1 MRANSDFWAGFDIF
15 LTSLTGLLV
24 EGMDGM
30 GGATTVA
37 LEINHS
43 LYIKS
48 SQENEVCWLFW
59 RACFGPSWTTF
70 VVRSH
75 LVSCNTYLEPENP
88 LLTYDPLHNV
98 STVVNYQC
106 NNCCSPTRA
115 RRAGLTFLGWV
126 WQMLWSGA
134 ILCSGNPPWAL
145 KALHLTI

>member
-59 RACFGPSWTTF
+59 RVLGQVGPLS
-70 VVRSH
+70 
-75 LVSCNTYLEPENP
+75 
-88 LLTYDPLHNV
+88 
-98 STVVNYQC
+98 
-106 NNCCSPTRA
+106 
-115 RRAGLTFLGWV
+115 
-126 WQMLWSGA
+126 WSGA
-134 ILCSGNPPWAL
+134 TL
-145 KALHLTI
+145 